1 MVGVRFSL
9 YFVFIVLL
17 ATDLGE
23 GRGQGQR
30 GFSGIHWYV
39 EVKKNRKQ
47 VIDNVSSRLSGSM
60 ELTHMV
66 RNLLLQTFGGRDFQ
80 GRTMA

>member
-9 YFVFIVLL
+9 YFLFIVLL

-23 GRGQGQR
+23 GRGQR

-66 RNLLLQTFGGRDFQ
+66 RNLLLQTFGGRVFQ